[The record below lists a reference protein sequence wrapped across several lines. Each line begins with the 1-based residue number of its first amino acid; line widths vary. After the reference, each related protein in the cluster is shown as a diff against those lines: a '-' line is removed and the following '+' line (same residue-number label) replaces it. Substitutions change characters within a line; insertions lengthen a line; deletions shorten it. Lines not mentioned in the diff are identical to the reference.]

1 MNKNHVNACV
11 FAIKYAIDENA
22 ISREP
27 LKTLAPDIHVGRN
40 QLQAAFK
47 EITGKT
53 IRRYRMEKRME
64 AAAIM
69 LSVGDTSIKEVAI
82 ACGHCDCASNFSKLF
97 KAIYNMSPEEWVR
110 QCTVSNNIREMNAPL
125 KKCI

>member
-1 MNKNHVNACV
+1 MNRNHVTVSV
-11 FAIKYAIDENA
+11 FAIKDAIDENP

-27 LKTLAPDIHVGRN
+27 LKKLVPDIHVGRN
-40 QLQAAFK
+40 QLQTAFK

-64 AAAIM
+64 AAASM
-69 LSVGDTSIKEVAI
+69 LTIGDTSVKEVAI
-82 ACGHCDCASNFSKLF
+82 ACGHCECLSSFSKLF
-97 KAIYNMSPEEWVR
+97 KAIYKMSPEEWVR
-110 QCTVSNNIREMNAPL
+110 SNASSQNVRTLDALL

>member
-1 MNKNHVNACV
+1 MNKNHVTVCV
-11 FAIKYAIDENA
+11 FAIKYAIDENP

-27 LKTLAPDIHVGRN
+27 LKTLAPDIYVGRN
-40 QLQAAFK
+40 QLQAEFK
-47 EITGKT
+47 QITGKT

-64 AAAIM
+64 AAANM
-69 LSVGDTSIKEVAI
+69 LTIGESSIKEVAI
-82 ACGHCDCASNFSKLF
+82 ACGHAECLSSFSKLF

-110 QCTVSNNIREMNAPL
+110 QRDPSNNIREMKIAL

>member
-1 MNKNHVNACV
+1 MNKNHVTISV
-11 FAIKYAIDENA
+11 FAIKYAIDKNP

-27 LKTLAPDIHVGRN
+27 LKKLVPDIHVGRN

-53 IRRYRMEKRME
+53 IRRYRLEKRME
-64 AAAIM
+64 AAATM
-69 LSVGDTSIKEVAI
+69 LTVGDASIKEVAI
-82 ACGHCDCASNFSKLF
+82 ACGHMECVGNFSKLF
-97 KAIYNMSPEEWVR
+97 KAIYKKSPEEWVR
-110 QCTVSNNIREMNAPL
+110 QHASSNNIREINVPL

>member
-1 MNKNHVNACV
+1 MNKNHVTICV
-11 FAIKYAIDENA
+11 YAIKYAIDKNPF
-22 ISREP
+22 SRGP

-53 IRRYRMEKRME
+53 IRRYRLEKRME
-64 AAAIM
+64 AAASM
-69 LSVGDTSIKEVAI
+69 LTIGDASIKKVAI
-82 ACGHCDCASNFSKLF
+82 ACGHAECLSSFSKLF
-97 KAIYNMSPEEWVR
+97 RAIYNMSPEEWVR
-110 QCTVSNNIREMNAPL
+110 QHASSNNIREMKLEL